1 MLTDSDSVLLVM
13 IWIENCWSKFQC
25 YSIELSEFEQRLV
38 LYWTFWVWVLLKF
51 LISDD
56 ELNKELIKSNA
67 FMFFDSDSIEIS
79 DFKSRFFFRN
89 FWFLL
94 SFLNSSSDSAVKIS
108 GFDFWFELCSLFLYR
123 LHVDSKINELW
134 TNVMSLHKVNHMSVF

>member
-1 MLTDSDSVLLVM
+1 MSRKLLVEISM
-13 IWIENCWSKFQC
+13 
-25 YSIELSEFEQRLV
+25 L
-38 LYWTFWVWVLLKF
+38 LYQTFWVQVLLKF

-56 ELNKELIKSNA
+56 ELNKELVKNNA
-67 FMFFDSDSIEIS
+67 FMFFDFDFIEIS

-94 SFLNSSSDSAVKIS
+94 SFLSSSSDFAIKIS
-108 GFDFWFELCSLFLYR
+108 DFNFWFELCSLFLYR

-134 TNVMSLHKVNHMSVF
+134 TNVMSLHKANHMSVF

>member
-1 MLTDSDSVLLVM
+1 MLSDSEFLV
-13 IWIENCWSKFQC
+13 IVWIENCWLRFWC
-25 YSIELSEFEQRLV
+25 YFIKLSEFKQWLV

-56 ELNKELIKSNA
+56 ELNKELVKSNA
-67 FMFFDSDSIEIS
+67 FVFFDSDSIEIS
-79 DFKSRFFFRN
+79 DFELRFFFRN

-94 SFLNSSSDSAVKIS
+94 SFLNSSSDFAVKIS
-108 GFDFWFELCSLFLYR
+108 EFNFWFELCNLFLYR

-134 TNVMSLHKVNHMSVF
+134 TKIMNLHKANHMSVF